1 MKGGLGILN
10 LGLQNDALLLKYLN
24 KFYNKADV
32 PWVHLVWDSYYFQI
46 IPHDTTL
53 CGSFWWRDICKL
65 MDKFRVVTSVS
76 VGRGDCAILV

>member
-24 KFYNKADV
+24 KLYNKADV
-32 PWVHLVWDSYYFQI
+32 PWVSLVWDSYYFQR
-46 IPHDTTL
+46 IPHDTIL

-65 MDKFRVVTSVS
+65 MDKYRVVTSVTI
-76 VGRGDCAILV
+76 GKGDYVLF